1 MHTYMQV
8 HTYLPHCFSPFCLHG
23 GDHENSQPTPT
34 TPKTIDRRMLG
45 VLKKKGAQSM
55 EGLSTLTGIG
65 WAQVFMSVDRLS
77 RIGKVSLI
85 PIRPCEYRISISGLL
100 RR

>member
-1 MHTYMQV
+1 MRTH
-8 HTYLPHCFSPFCLHG
+8 
-23 GDHENSQPTPT
+23 SQLPT
-34 TPKTIDRRMLG
+34 TPQAADRSLLG

-77 RIGKVSLI
+77 RMGKVSLT
-85 PIRPCEYRISISGLL
+85 PVRPCEYQISIGGLL